1 MAYRDAGY
9 TVGQISEKTSISLR
23 TVADIVAGKG
33 AWAKILEER
42 NPVFAAYRSDITRM
56 IHSKTLHHA
65 DKALDQVYEKLPEAS
80 AAQAAVCFGI
90 LFDKER
96 LLSGNSTENISH
108 LHRVELQ
115 ASDDLAAKLAQ
126 ALLAPAVK

>member
-9 TVGQISEKTSISLR
+9 TLSQIEKKTGIPFN
-23 TVADIVAGKG
+23 TVSNIVNGKG
-33 AWAKILEER
+33 PWAEVLGER
-42 NPVFAAYRSDITRM
+42 NTVFEAYRSDITRM
-56 IHSKTLHHA
+56 IHVKTLHHA
-65 DKALDQVYEKLPEAS
+65 SKALDQVNKKLPKAT

-126 ALLAPAVK
+126 ALLAPAAK